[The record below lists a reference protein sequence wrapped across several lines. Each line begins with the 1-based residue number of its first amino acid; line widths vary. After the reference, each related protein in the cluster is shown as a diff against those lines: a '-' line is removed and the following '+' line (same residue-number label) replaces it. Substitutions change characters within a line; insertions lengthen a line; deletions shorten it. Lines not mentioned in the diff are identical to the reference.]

1 MSVDIECSWA
11 RQFARTEHGQSTD
24 VVAVMASDYSRTR
37 TVPGHGMCAPTEK
50 LRTWLRS
57 WIGHGL
63 PVITD
68 IGAAICRLDRG
79 FTASIART
87 QKPRFDEG

>member
-1 MSVDIECSWA
+1 
-11 RQFARTEHGQSTD
+11 
-24 VVAVMASDYSRTR
+24 
-37 TVPGHGMCAPTEK
+37 MCAPTEK